1 MCLFDPQ
8 AHTCI
13 LYKANP
19 LQASS
24 NLALPSPLSF
34 NRNIYLRQQRNVY
47 WDGGPAKIEA
57 FREQHAPMCEDN
69 WVCTRLGLRETVVE
83 GDTDTETSTPGSSP
97 KKTINKRSV
106 NFLVN
111 P

>member
-8 AHTCI
+8 AHTYV
-13 LYKANP
+13 LYEVNP

-24 NLALPSPLSF
+24 NLPFLLSF
-34 NRNIYLRQQRNVY
+34 NRDTHLRHQRNVY
-47 WDGGPAKIEA
+47 WDGGPDKIKA
-57 FREQHAPMCEDN
+57 FHEQHAPMCYDN

-83 GDTDTETSTPGSSP
+83 IDTDTETSTPGSSP
-97 KKTINKRSV
+97 KKIIDKQSV

-111 P
+111 S